1 METRGAESLLDLPSI
16 IPPNFPTPRG
26 AGNPQSDGNTEI
38 PSPTLSTRN
47 STLVPTNGTEDPLP
61 VPVDDRPILHNMS
74 AKNKTKTFAGETNMA
89 TTRDNDVDNSTKLPQ
104 ANPLLGLV
112 LETRPIIS
120 DVTADNRPEQPLGFK
135 AARDRLDGNE
145 SYMVVNHA
153 QKTPP

>member
-1 METRGAESLLDLPSI
+1 
-16 IPPNFPTPRG
+16 
-26 AGNPQSDGNTEI
+26 
-38 PSPTLSTRN
+38 
-47 STLVPTNGTEDPLP
+47 
-61 VPVDDRPILHNMS
+61 
-74 AKNKTKTFAGETNMA
+74 MA

-104 ANPLLGLV
+104 ANSLLGLV